1 MEASP
6 KRDRWT
12 EADVA
17 ELPAGEHD
25 YFDRKSG
32 RLFDGERGDLLGTIA
47 KALSAFSNT
56 GGGHLVLG
64 VADDGS
70 FDGVPR
76 TISSRTST
84 REWLEQKIPNLLAYA
99 LTDFRVHV
107 VERDQQSSLIPL
119 DRDVIVIDV
128 GDSALAPR
136 RTAGFVEGQ
145 QPPRSPLVG
154 LLPLIGPAA
163 RRVVLRRVG
172 VVLALAA
179 LLRPQDDATMSTGA
193 RYRSEWYQWPR

>member
-32 RLFDGERGDLLGTIA
+32 RLFDGERGDLFGTIA

-145 QPPRSPLVG
+145 QPPRSPLWLGYCPSSV
-154 LLPLIGPAA
+154 PP
-163 RRVVLRRVG
+163 RVG
-172 VVLALAA
+172 SYSAA
-179 LLRPQDDATMSTGA
+179 SASCLHSRPFCAHRTRDREHRRQL
-193 RYRSEWYQWPR
+193 